1 MGPNELRNLTLAC
14 PVLDCEPN
22 EKMKAKNVCY
32 QHDGR
37 VPIQNL
43 SGALCFDVETEPI
56 TALPYYCPFNL
67 AKQEFAWIEEYLQ
80 V

>member
-1 MGPNELRNLTLAC
+1 
-14 PVLDCEPN
+14 
-22 EKMKAKNVCY
+22 MKAKNVCY

-80 V
+80 VQIGTDLNKPCNQSCLDLLIYR